1 MILQPIYRSITKKRK
16 ILLKETHLNKERA
29 NKEIDGFG
37 GGQFESE
44 IERGRTKKGRW
55 RDRER
60 VNGKNGG
67 LIVEVRV

>member
-1 MILQPIYRSITKKRK
+1 
-16 ILLKETHLNKERA
+16 LNKERA

-44 IERGRTKKGRW
+44 IERGRTKKGRG

-60 VNGKNGG
+60 VNSKNGG